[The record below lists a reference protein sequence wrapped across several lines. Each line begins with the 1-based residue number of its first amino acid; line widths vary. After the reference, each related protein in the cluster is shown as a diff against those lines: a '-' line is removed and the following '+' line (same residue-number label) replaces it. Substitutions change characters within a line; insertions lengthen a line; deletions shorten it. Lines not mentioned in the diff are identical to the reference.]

1 MKSAS
6 NIEDFVVA
14 AEVLKAIAHPTR
26 LQILVA
32 LCNRSRHV
40 NDLSEVLGLPQSIV
54 SQQLRIL
61 RMKDLVVATRKNG
74 FAYYQITKP
83 KLRDLIDC
91 LAQCQS

>member
-1 MKSAS
+1 MKGAS
-6 NIEDFVVA
+6 KIDNFEVA
-14 AEVLKAIAHPTR
+14 AEILKAVAHPIR

-32 LCNRSRHV
+32 LCKESRHV
-40 NDLSEVLGLPQSIV
+40 NDLSEYLGVAQSIV

-61 RMKDLVVATRKNG
+61 RMKDLVAATRKNG
-74 FAYYQITKP
+74 FAYYSITKP